1 MSQHESPIIVGLDI
15 GTTKIAAIAGRKNEF
30 GKLEILGF
38 GRANSNGVQHGQ
50 VLNIDQTIKAI
61 QQALQKA
68 NLQTTSEKVEHF
80 DAAYDA
86 GMQII
91 NYENWQAFGELTKTG
106 LIGPD
111 VNNRLLKAAETTL
124 EQVKQAEVVKQQFTQ
139 ELDALLE
146 KYDALV
152 LPTLPQIPP
161 KVSEAE
167 NTVAFLNLTAL
178 VRPFNLSGHPA
189 ISVPLETSEGLPVG
203 LQIVSKHQKD
213 EQLCAIAKFCVDA
226 MQ

>member
-1 MSQHESPIIVGLDI
+1 MKFNLKYLTPLFSLMATIIISSCSDKTMFKREIKKCAKVSKPGLLSVYQWQ
-15 GTTKIAAIAGRKNEF
+15 NNFHYMYE
-30 GKLEILGF
+30 
-38 GRANSNGVQHGQ
+38 
-50 VLNIDQTIKAI
+50 
-61 QQALQKA
+61 KA
-68 NLQTTSEKVEHF
+68 NLDSTLEKVEYF
-80 DAAYDA
+80 EAAYDA

-91 NYENWQAFGELTKTG
+91 NYENWQAFGELTQTG
-106 LIGPD
+106 LIGSD
-111 VNNRLLKAAETTL
+111 VNGRLLKAAHTTL
-124 EQVKQAEVVKQQFTQ
+124 EQVKQAEVVRAQLTQ

>member
-1 MSQHESPIIVGLDI
+1 V
-15 GTTKIAAIAGRKNEF
+15 
-30 GKLEILGF
+30 
-38 GRANSNGVQHGQ
+38 
-50 VLNIDQTIKAI
+50 KADEVVWNCI
-61 QQALQKA
+61 YQALQKA
-68 NLQTTSEKVEHF
+68 NLETVLEKVEHF
-80 DAAYDA
+80 EAAYDA

-91 NYENWQAFGELTKTG
+91 NYENWQAFGELTQTG
-106 LIGPD
+106 LIGSD
-111 VNNRLLKAAETTL
+111 VNNRLLKAAQTTL
-124 EQVKQAEVVKQQFTQ
+124 EQVKQAEVVKAQLTE

-167 NTVAFLNLTAL
+167 NTVAFLNLTGL

>member
-1 MSQHESPIIVGLDI
+1 MRFKKISCLLLSPLFIFSTSIYADNTPKDQEI
-15 GTTKIAAIAGRKNEF
+15 K
-30 GKLEILGF
+30 KL
-38 GRANSNGVQHGQ
+38 V
-50 VLNIDQTIKAI
+50 DQNFK
-61 QQALQKA
+61 
-68 NLQTTSEKVEHF
+68 
-80 DAAYDA
+80 
-86 GMQII
+86 
-91 NYENWQAFGELTKTG
+91 
-106 LIGPD
+106 P
-111 VNNRLLKAAETTL
+111 
-124 EQVKQAEVVKQQFTQ
+124 
-139 ELDALLE
+139 LLE

-167 NTVAFLNLTAL
+167 NTVAFLNLTGL

-213 EQLCAIAKFCVDA
+213 EQLCVIAKFCVDA